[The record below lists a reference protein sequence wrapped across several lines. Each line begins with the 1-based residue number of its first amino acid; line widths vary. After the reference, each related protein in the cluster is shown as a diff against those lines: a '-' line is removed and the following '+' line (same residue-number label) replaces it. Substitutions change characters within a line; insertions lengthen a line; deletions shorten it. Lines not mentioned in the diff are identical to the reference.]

1 MIGIDFGTTNSCVAI
16 RGAFGEVEALAV
28 ATGPRPPYDTVLRT
42 AVLNPLDDRPA
53 LGQDAVNRAE
63 LITDEAQDRYLVS
76 FKPYLDEQQL
86 RTRVPV
92 QIHVGWIFDPMLD
105 CMVEKTATQTMWLGS
120 QYTREEIIR
129 ASTHVLSHLLQQ
141 AQAAGDDLR
150 EIWLGT
156 PVSFSSCARK
166 RLLAALAG
174 AADQR
179 GRPIFSGYRDVLTR
193 TRFVL
198 EPVAVAAGALREA
211 LDVADRE
218 NVLVFDHGGGTL
230 DLSLIAFERRPE
242 FAHPVPIRELSALG
256 SANVAGHALDL
267 HFRENLDRLSAFAK
281 ATSGLRPHRVN
292 AFVEQCKQELS
303 SEETGEAWPGVE
315 VDRATFEAA
324 VEPVLVEVDSLLREA
339 VDLAGLQP
347 GDIDRVVMTGGS
359 SLIPAVQRRV
369 ADVFAHLDEYR
380 FLRYDPRDRAGVERA
395 ITEVARGLVDFG
407 DRVATQSFFQQVT
420 LWDHMVTE
428 GGRPGMR
435 RILNRGTPYRR
446 DQEGNPALR
455 VRVPLQPTVGAALS
469 VGLYEDQL
477 GPRFMFGLAD
487 LPALPE
493 GGELRVTLRP
503 DALLPG
509 MEVVGSDGHVVLR
522 DVRDSPN
529 AVEWLGKADIWTMGE
544 ERLAAYFAEDA
555 DYDPVNGFRRFRSAP
570 LVRPLRKGDL
580 VEWCGASSGNG
591 DGRSRRFQR
600 YRGEVK
606 KIKDIATGQPVDAM
620 SSLELSD
627 YVFTLSEAG
636 TATSQRVRGEC
647 GAIRLSPHP
656 WKDT

>member
-1 MIGIDFGTTNSCVAI
+1 MIGIDLGTTNSCVAV
-16 RGAFGEVEALAV
+16 RRAFGEVDALAV

-42 AVLNPLDDRPA
+42 AVLNPQGDRPA
-53 LGQDAVNRAE
+53 VGQEAVNRAE
-63 LITDEAQDRYLVS
+63 LITDDAQDRYLVS
-76 FKPYLDEQQL
+76 FKPYLDEQRL

-92 QIHVGWIFDPMLD
+92 QVHVGWIFDPMLD
-105 CMVEKTATQTMWLGS
+105 CMIEKTATQTMWLGG
-120 QYTREEIIR
+120 QYTRDEVIG

-141 AQAAGDDLR
+141 AAADGDDLR

-166 RLLAALAG
+166 RLIAALAG
-174 AADQR
+174 AWDR
-179 GRPIFSGYRDVLTR
+179 DGRPIFSGYRDVLAR
-193 TRFVL
+193 VRFVL
-198 EPVAVAAGALREA
+198 EPVAVAAGALRDA
-211 LDVADRE
+211 LHVADRE

-242 FAHPVPIRELSALG
+242 FEHPVPVRELSALG
-256 SANVAGHALDL
+256 SSKVAGQALDL
-267 HFRENLDRLSAFAK
+267 HFRESLDRLPAFAK

-303 SEETGEAWPGVE
+303 SELTGEAWPGVE
-315 VDRATFEAA
+315 VDRATFETA
-324 VEPVLVEVDSLLREA
+324 VAPVLDEIERLLRTA
-339 VDLAGLQP
+339 VDLAELQP
-347 GDIDRVVMTGGS
+347 SEIDRVVMTGGS
-359 SLIPAVQRRV
+359 SLIPAVRRRV
-369 ADVFAHLDEYR
+369 AAVFSQLDEYR
-380 FLRYDPRDRAGVERA
+380 LLRYDPRDRGGVERA

-420 LWDHMVTE
+420 LWDLMVTE
-428 GGRPGMR
+428 GGQAGMR
-435 RILNRGTPYRR
+435 RVLDRGTAYKR
-446 DQEGNPALR
+446 DREGNPALR
-455 VRVPLQPTVGAALS
+455 LRIPLRPTREGATS

-487 LPALPE
+487 LPPLPQ

-509 MEVVGSDGHVVLR
+509 MDVVGPDGRVVLR
-522 DVRDSPN
+522 EVRDSPN
-529 AVEWLGKADIWTMGE
+529 AAERRGAADVSAMGE

-555 DYDPVNGFRRFRSAP
+555 DYDPVNGFRLFRSAP
-570 LVRPLRKGDL
+570 LVRPLRMGDL
-580 VEWCGASSGNG
+580 VEWCSVGNG
-591 DGRSRRFQR
+591 GGRSHRFER
-600 YRGEVK
+600 YRGEIK

-620 SSLELSD
+620 SSLELRD
-627 YVFTLSEAG
+627 YVFTISEAG
-636 TATSQRVRGEC
+636 TATARKVRGEC